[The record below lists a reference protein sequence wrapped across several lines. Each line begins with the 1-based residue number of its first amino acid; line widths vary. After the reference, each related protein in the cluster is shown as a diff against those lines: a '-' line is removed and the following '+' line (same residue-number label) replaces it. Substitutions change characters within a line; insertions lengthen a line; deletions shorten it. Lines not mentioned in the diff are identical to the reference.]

1 MGTSQAG
8 RPIDPGKDREILAA
22 GRALLFGEGPQAVT
36 MEAVARAAGVA
47 KPTLYRRWPN
57 RDELLAAIAEAEAES
72 MAARFALVPS
82 STEDVR
88 RALIEFAGDLT
99 AFLLGA
105 EHVRF
110 IHALGAAE
118 RLPRSARAAIYRNGP
133 LKTRDRLAAWLGR
146 AHRRGV
152 IDCPRPTCSAEQ
164 FLGML
169 MGLDLVRTLYHV
181 QPPRDA
187 ETIDRRTRGVVDDFL
202 RLHARGGRSG

>member
-8 RPIDPGKDREILAA
+8 RPGKDREILAA

-118 RLPRSARAAIYRNGP
+118 RRRWGAMLKSREHVLRQTTAGMVLCAPNSPLVRGALTALFWLAPPPYPHRVCRSVDEAFTFTAEHQPLLDLSGCRRVHADLLQTDRVRSA
-133 LKTRDRLAAWLGR
+133 
-146 AHRRGV
+146 
-152 IDCPRPTCSAEQ
+152 
-164 FLGML
+164 
-169 MGLDLVRTLYHV
+169 
-181 QPPRDA
+181 
-187 ETIDRRTRGVVDDFL
+187 
-202 RLHARGGRSG
+202 